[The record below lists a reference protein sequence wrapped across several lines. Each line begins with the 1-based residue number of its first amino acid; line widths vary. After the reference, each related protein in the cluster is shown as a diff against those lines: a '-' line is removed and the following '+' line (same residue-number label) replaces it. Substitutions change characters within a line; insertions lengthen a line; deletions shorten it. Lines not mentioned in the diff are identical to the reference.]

1 VCYALAP
8 CPHTLSPHFVSALC
22 RLRFIPALCPSA
34 LSSHRTRRFG
44 ATRMVRWS
52 RAGSG
57 ALSRPRP
64 RPRPRPRA
72 PVLPILPVLPGLPA
86 ASAPYQL
93 PRRMAGGDV
102 DAAPR
107 WSPHAAG
114 TPRIPA
120 GRLVLMPN
128 GLLGHPAQRTT
139 CASGF
144 ECADPD
150 ALSFPPLAAAYAD
163 SAGTVGTDVQSS
175 QLVPAAKTPVLLARV
190 PPSGGS
196 GSGASAPFP

>member
-1 VCYALAP
+1 MCYALAP

-150 ALSFPPLAAAYAD
+150 ALSFPPLAAVGAIATGTGAD
-163 SAGTVGTDVQSS
+163 GYTGI
-175 QLVPAAKTPVLLARV
+175 PARA
-190 PPSGGS
+190 
-196 GSGASAPFP
+196 